1 MCRII
6 LVRGIPGSGKTT
18 IAKEFKGFT
27 HLESD
32 MFFEKNGIYV
42 YDHLKIKQAHDWC
55 ISSAKNALDRGERVV
70 VSNTFI
76 RLYELKRYIDLR
88 YVDVCTTET
97 QSCANPQLNQ
107 LNISATGSLSAGT
120 MTPMTLETAF
130 SPFESGYDQ
139 ATGTVISPGSGNVA
153 EYAFPL

>member
-32 MFFEKNGIYV
+32 MFFEKNGIYA

-76 RLYELKRYIDLR
+76 RLYELKRYIDFGYSFGIIEANGNYQSTH
-88 YVDVCTTET
+88 YV
-97 QSCANPQLNQ
+97 PQEKIAIMKDKWEWLPAEWEKRRLQ
-107 LNISATGSLSAGT
+107 VDSYREIS
-120 MTPMTLETAF
+120 LE
-130 SPFESGYDQ
+130 
-139 ATGTVISPGSGNVA
+139 V
-153 EYAFPL
+153 L